1 MSPELETLDQLLGGD
16 MPLAVIR
23 MVFPDPNR
31 FMSGMMGLLT
41 DGQVRLF
48 EGSTEV
54 PSWRWH
60 EALSGRLADF
70 RVQITKKGISQIG

>member
-23 MVFPDPNR
+23 TVYPDLNR
-31 FMSGMMGLLT
+31 FTGGMMGLLK

-48 EGSTEV
+48 EGGVEV
-54 PSWRWH
+54 SSWRWR
-60 EALSGRLADF
+60 EALSGSLADF
-70 RVQITKKGISQIG
+70 RVQITDKGITQIR